1 MTQRIKASIK
11 GGALFK
17 AEMRV
22 DFLTVTAS
30 RYGSMRD
37 RLKRKKLPP
46 PPFTLEQFRA
56 DVLGVMGGKKDG
68 AIQCRYCLGWF
79 TIGQIAVDHATPL
92 SRGGS
97 LELSNLDYPC
107 SACNDRKGSLL
118 LEEYKTLLRTLDNFH
133 PSARQDVLGRLEK
146 ANKLAAGLRRSI
158 VLAKASER
166 KVPALKQPAL
176 DYELG
181 EF

>member
-17 AEMRV
+17 AETRV

-68 AIQCRYCLGWF
+68 AVQCRYCLGWF
-79 TIGQIAVDHATPL
+79 TIGQLAVDHATPL

-97 LELSNLDYPC
+97 LALENLDYPC
-107 SACNDRKGSLL
+107 QPCNDRKGSLTL
-118 LEEYKTLLRTLDNFH
+118 DEYKALLAFLGTLH
-133 PSARQDVLGRLEK
+133 PTARQDVLKRLEGH
-146 ANKLAAGLRRSI
+146 NKLAAGLRRSI

-176 DYELG
+176 DYELRK
-181 EF
+181 F